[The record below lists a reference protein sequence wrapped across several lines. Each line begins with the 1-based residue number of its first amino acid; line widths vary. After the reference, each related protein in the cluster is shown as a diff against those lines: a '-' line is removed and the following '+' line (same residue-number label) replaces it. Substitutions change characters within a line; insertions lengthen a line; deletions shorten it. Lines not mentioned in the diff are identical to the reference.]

1 MQTKNIIINNAIGE
15 KLGKLTDS
23 DNKLLFQT
31 ISICLVRNIKP
42 NLPTHL
48 AEIYEELKEYNLAHN
63 DELKKEIEAR
73 HEKK

>member
-1 MQTKNIIINNAIGE
+1 MKSNIIINNAIGE
-15 KLGKLTDS
+15 KLSKLTDS
-23 DNKLLFQT
+23 DSKLLFQT

-48 AEIYEELKEYNLAHN
+48 AAIYEEIKILNLAQN
-63 DELKKEIEAR
+63 EELKKEIEAQ